1 MTFLGLIYIGICI
14 LAVGSSITDAI
25 KNNNKRHD

>member
-14 LAVGSSITDAI
+14 LVVGSSITDAI
-25 KNNNKRHD
+25 KNKKE

>member
-25 KNNNKRHD
+25 KNKKE